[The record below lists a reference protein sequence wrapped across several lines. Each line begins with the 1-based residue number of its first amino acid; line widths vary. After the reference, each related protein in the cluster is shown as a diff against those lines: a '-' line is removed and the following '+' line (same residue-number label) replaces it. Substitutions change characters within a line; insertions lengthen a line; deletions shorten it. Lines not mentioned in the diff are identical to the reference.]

1 MRMSAQSLACVDTA
15 FPNGRISVSLSEQYL
30 RHFGTQP
37 SKSEQRSWD
46 RSLPVLAQDL
56 LDAGLSKV
64 EVLIEHRLPLTSK
77 RVDAILAGVGHD
89 GTDRFVVVELK
100 QWSEAELFE
109 EDPELVLVPGL
120 GRKPRLH
127 PVVQAVGYRDY
138 LVDFTKGLDPGA
150 IDGIAYLHNAS
161 DADVFDLFEL
171 PGDARTRLFTRSR
184 RSALLD
190 YLRSTFADEPG
201 AEAAD
206 RLENA
211 RIGPSKQLLAHA
223 ADELRNRDQFVLLD
237 EQRTAFELV
246 LHLVKKSWSADSKE
260 VVVISGGP
268 GSGKSV
274 IAIAL
279 LARLAEEQYSVL
291 HATGSK
297 SFTETMRKHVARGS
311 TRLKDMFKY
320 FNSFMKSGR
329 NLLDV
334 LICDEAHRIRET
346 SANRFTRRDDRTGR
360 LQIDELVSA
369 ARVPVFLLDEHQV
382 VRPGEIGTVADIEAY
397 AKLKGFKVHRINLAE
412 QYRCGGSLLYER
424 WVLRLLGLEGDG
436 PVAWEGDDNFEVA
449 TAGSPWDLETRLAAQ
464 LDKGYSARMAAG
476 YCWKWSDPN
485 ENETLV
491 PDVVIGDWSRPWN
504 VKSERSVGDAPPS
517 SLWATR
523 EGGFGQVGCVYTAQG
538 FEYDYSGVVIGPD
551 LLYRDGRL
559 VTDRGANK
567 DPALK
572 RQTTDEDADRL
583 IRNTY
588 KVLLTRGLRGTLIYS
603 TDPETQRFLASLMIA
618 PTSPI
623 EGRTKSENPLGLSP
637 SKSGTPDFP
646 RSKAFG

>member
-1 MRMSAQSLACVDTA
+1 MPRELLVCLGGLPVAVMRMSAQSLARVDA
-15 FPNGRISVSLSEQYL
+15 VFPDGQISVSLSEQYF

-56 LDAGLSKV
+56 LDAGLGKV
-64 EVLIEHRLPLTSK
+64 EVLIEHRLPLTSR
-77 RVDAILAGVGHD
+77 RVDAILTGVGHD

-109 EDPELVLVPGL
+109 DDPELVLVPGL
-120 GRKPRLH
+120 GSKPRLH
-127 PVVQAVGYRDY
+127 PMVQAAGYRDY
-138 LVDFTKGLDPGA
+138 LVDFTMGLDPA
-150 IDGIAYLHNAS
+150 VVDAVAYLHNA
-161 DADVFDLFEL
+161 AHGDVFDLFDL
-171 PGDARTRLFTRSR
+171 PGDAHTRLFTRSR
-184 RSALLD
+184 RAEFLD

-211 RIGPSKQLLAHA
+211 RVGPSKQLLAHA

-237 EQRTAFELV
+237 EQRTAFDLV

-260 VVVISGGP
+260 VVVVSGGP

-311 TRLKDMFKY
+311 TRLKSMFKY
-320 FNSFMKSGR
+320 FNSFMKADR
-329 NLLDV
+329 NVLDV

-346 SANRFTRRDDRTGR
+346 SANRFTKKDDRSGR

-369 ARVPVFLLDEHQV
+369 SRVPVFLLDEHQV
-382 VRPGEIGTVADIEAY
+382 VRPGEIGSVADIEAY
-397 AKLKGFKVHRINLAE
+397 AKLKGFKVHHIDLVD

-424 WVLRLLGLEGDG
+424 WVLRLLGLEGDS
-436 PVAWEGDDNFEVA
+436 PVAWEGDDRFEVA
-449 TAGSPWDLETRLAAQ
+449 TAGSPWDLETRLAAR
-464 LDKGYSARMAAG
+464 LDEGYSARMAAG

-485 ENETLV
+485 EDDTLV
-491 PDVVIGDWSRPWN
+491 PDVVIDDWSRPWN
-504 VKSERSVGDAPPS
+504 VKSERSVGDAPSS

-538 FEYDYSGVVIGPD
+538 FEYDYSGVIIGSD

-559 VTDRGANK
+559 VTDRSASK

-572 RQTTDEDADRL
+572 RQTTDEEADRL

-603 TDPETQRFLASLMIA
+603 TDPETQRFLTSLMRV
-618 PTSPI
+618 PI
-623 EGRTKSENPLGLSP
+623 L
-637 SKSGTPDFP
+637 PD
-646 RSKAFG
+646 

>member
-1 MRMSAQSLACVDTA
+1 MPHELLVCFGGFPVAVMRMSAQSLARVDTV
-15 FPNGRISVSLSEQYL
+15 FPGGQISVSLSEQYC
-30 RHFGTQP
+30 RRFGTQP

-56 LDAGLSKV
+56 LDAGLGKV
-64 EVLIEHRLPLTSK
+64 EVLIEHRLPLTSR
-77 RVDAILAGVGHD
+77 RVDAIIAGVGHD
-89 GTDRFVVVELK
+89 GADRFVIVELK

-120 GRKPRLH
+120 GSKPCLH
-127 PVVQAVGYRDY
+127 PVVQAAGYRDY
-138 LVDFTKGLDPGA
+138 LVDFTEGLTPA
-150 IDGIAYLHNAS
+150 SIESIAYLHNAS
-161 DADVFDLFEL
+161 DGDVFDLFDL

-184 RSALLD
+184 RAALLD
-190 YLRSTFADEPG
+190 YLQNTFADEPG

-260 VVVISGGP
+260 VVVVSGGP

-311 TRLKDMFKY
+311 TRLKDLFKY
-320 FNSFMKSGR
+320 FNSFMRAGR

-346 SANRFTRRDDRTGR
+346 SANRFTKKADRTGR

-397 AKLKGFKVHRINLAE
+397 AKLKGFKVHHIDLAD

-436 PVAWEGDDNFEVA
+436 PVVWEGDDHFEVVA
-449 TAGSPWDLETRLAAQ
+449 AGSPWDLETRLSAR
-464 LDKGYSARMAAG
+464 LDEGYSARMAAG
-476 YCWKWSDPN
+476 YCWKWSNPDGD
-485 ENETLV
+485 TLV
-491 PDVVIGDWSRPWN
+491 PDVVVGDWVRPWN

-538 FEYDYSGVVIGPD
+538 FEYDYSGVIIGPD
-551 LLYRDGRL
+551 LLYRDGSL
-559 VTDRGANK
+559 VTDRSASK

-572 RQTTDEDADRL
+572 RQTTDEEADRL

-588 KVLLTRGLRGTLIYS
+588 KVLLTRGLRGTLLYS
-603 TDPETQRFLASLMIA
+603 TDPETQRFLTSLIRV
-618 PTSPI
+618 PI
-623 EGRTKSENPLGLSP
+623 LHG
-637 SKSGTPDFP
+637 
-646 RSKAFG
+646 

>member
-1 MRMSAQSLACVDTA
+1 MPHEFLVCLGGLPVAVMRMSAQSLAHVDA
-15 FPNGRISVSLSEQYL
+15 VFPGGQISVSLSEQYF
-30 RHFGTQP
+30 RHFGSKP
-37 SKSEQRSWD
+37 SKGEQRSWD

-56 LDAGLSKV
+56 LDANLGKV
-64 EVLIEHRLPLTSK
+64 EVLIEHRLPLTSR
-77 RVDAILAGVGHD
+77 RVDVILAGVGHD
-89 GTDRFVVVELK
+89 GADRFVVIELK

-120 GRKPRLH
+120 GMKPRLH
-127 PVVQAVGYRDY
+127 PMMQAASYRDY
-138 LVDFTKGLDPGA
+138 LVDFTQDLDPAA
-150 IDGIAYLHNAS
+150 IDAIAYLHNAS
-161 DADVFDLFEL
+161 DADVFDLFDL
-171 PGDARTRLFTRSR
+171 SGNTRTRLFTRSR
-184 RSALLD
+184 RAALLD
-190 YLRSTFADEPG
+190 YLRSTFAGEPG

-260 VVVISGGP
+260 VVVVSGGP

-279 LARLAEEQYSVL
+279 LARLAEEGYQVL

-311 TRLKDMFKY
+311 TRLKGMFKY
-320 FNSFMKSGR
+320 FNSFMKAGR

-346 SANRFTRRDDRTGR
+346 SANRFTKKADRTGR
-360 LQIDELVSA
+360 LQVDELVSA

-382 VRPGEIGTVADIEAY
+382 VRPGEIGRVSDIEAY
-397 AKLKGFKVHRINLAE
+397 AKLKGFKVHHIDLAD

-436 PVAWEGDDNFEVA
+436 PVAWEGDDRFEVA
-449 TAGSPWDLETRLAAQ
+449 TAGSPWDLETRLAAR
-464 LDKGYSARMAAG
+464 LGEGYSARMAAG
-476 YCWKWSDPN
+476 YCWKWSDP
-485 ENETLV
+485 EGEDLV
-491 PDVVIGDWSRPWN
+491 PDVAIGDWSRPWN
-504 VKSERSVGDAPPS
+504 VKSDRSVGDAPPS

-538 FEYDYSGVVIGPD
+538 FEYDYSGVIIGPD

-559 VTDRGANK
+559 VTDRSASK
-567 DPALK
+567 DPALQ
-572 RQTTDEDADRL
+572 RQTTDEEADRL

-588 KVLLTRGLRGTLIYS
+588 KVLLTRGLRGTLFYS
-603 TDPETQRFLASLMIA
+603 TDPETQRFLTSL
-618 PTSPI
+618 TRTRSSSVG
-623 EGRTKSENPLGLSP
+623 GRTEI
-637 SKSGTPDFP
+637 
-646 RSKAFG
+646 